1 MCRSTTHTR
10 FFHSFSSCN
19 GVNFAHLPIADDE
32 FAGHALE
39 QSFNTLHAAGDTRL
53 DHVTYGNHQSS
64 SGLEFYTGWN
74 GSYGCISCRRWREND
89 DDDFKN
95 TPPSPYA
102 PTVPKPIAPRP
113 TAPAPRPAPTRP
125 APTRPAP
132 TKPTRASLDVDVVD
146 KEEEEDED
154 DEEDE
159 EDLIMGFMERDDPI
173 LLGGHT
179 AEWEVEFASLL
190 MKSGIKQ
197 FSTVGDC
204 TIRVKP
210 DLGQTEQ
217 LALPASHLV
226 NVDIDI
232 DCKGVNMQK
241 LTLEED
247 VIIAQALEYSF
258 NQVHVGHDDSELDYV
273 VYGKSEHQNELGQHK
288 EGGWKGSYGCSLCT
302 EDEDMLHA
310 KKKTVMQA
318 AWEVAFTKELV
329 ESMHASLV
337 GAKSCTI
344 SMSVPKAT
352 GAMCGLRACAE
363 S

>member
-1 MCRSTTHTR
+1 MLPKCADRRLIHFFRTR
-10 FFHSFSSCN
+10 FSLSFSSCN

-39 QSFNTLHAAGDTRL
+39 QSFNTLHASGDTRL
-53 DHVTYGNHQSS
+53 DHVKYGNHQTS
-64 SGLEFYTGWN
+64 SGLEFYYGWN

-95 TPPSPYA
+95 PRPTA
-102 PTVPKPIAPRP
+102 PVPRP
-113 TAPAPRPAPTRP
+113 TAPAPRPTAPRP
-125 APTRPAP
+125 TP
-132 TKPTRASLDVDVVD
+132 TKPTRAYLDVDVFD
-146 KEEEEDED
+146 EEEEEED
-154 DEEDE
+154 EDE

-179 AEWEVEFASLL
+179 AEWEIEFASLL

-226 NVDIDI
+226 DVDIDI

-288 EGGWKGSYGCSLCT
+288 EGGWKGAYGCSLCT
-302 EDEDMLHA
+302 EDEDMLRA

-329 ESMHASLV
+329 ESMHTSLV

-352 GAMCGLRACAE
+352 GAKCGLRACAE